1 MKQTGLGSGGND
13 FEKRRDSQDATV
25 ILLHREPGSGKT
37 LTTRYLAEH
46 LRRPLICFSTG
57 DLGITPEVV
66 DGNFAQYLQRA
77 RKWGAVLVMENADV
91 ILEART
97 RSDFVRNS
105 IVMTFQQALDNYT
118 GAIILTTTRFDSLDE
133 SAEARIQV
141 AIEYR
146 SLGS

>member
-25 ILLHREPGSGKT
+25 ILLHREPGSGTT

-46 LRRPLICFSTG
+46 LRRPLISFSTG

-118 GAIILTTTRFDSLDE
+118 GAIILTTTRVDPP
-133 SAEARIQV
+133 
-141 AIEYR
+141 
-146 SLGS
+146 